1 MIDDLRPS
9 LNPLDS
15 GDEFAIE
22 LMNPNPSSSKTK
34 DGPKYRV
41 SFEMTQDDW
50 QCFMDANTS
59 GMVLEMTGRATVIPV
74 TQLDAAIKAAKPGAI
89 IPVDKH
95 MNPITPKGG
104 PLSKAAAMLC
114 QDDKANEYAGILGH
128 KDFKELIYARCCIQS
143 RAELDH
149 DKEAAKEYES
159 IKSQFIRWAF

>member
-59 GMVLEMTGRATVIPV
+59 GMVLEMTGRATVIPA
-74 TQLDAAIKAAKPGAI
+74 TKIDLPEK
-89 IPVDKH
+89 
-95 MNPITPKGG
+95 PKGG

-128 KDFKELIYARCCIQS
+128 TDFKELIYARCCIQS